1 MVISSP
7 PDARD
12 VRIGGGRTAVAFLT
26 ASAGFVVVGVALI
39 AVPHPSVGA
48 KIAGALTIAFFGPLP
63 LYAGLRTLRCG
74 SVYVLGTDGIRF
86 PLNGWPVLP
95 WSDIQGTRIVVR
107 LRRRYLVVD
116 TPTANLRVRQMKSG
130 SRAARQNLRMGL
142 GLMPIPEHMAPTSLE
157 ELQREIERRRT
168 GSAAST
174 TRASSE
180 SSDATIL
187 PASATRAPTSSRSAW
202 QGRSPQALR
211 NVAAANALL
220 LILATLRH
228 HHLQTP
234 RALIAA
240 IVAALLIGALAVHLE
255 AVLAGWVTIVAAE
268 IVLVVVDLT
277 VGQVA
282 VASRLLDLFFPF
294 CVLFV
299 AAQAWPPHRRST

>member
-1 MVISSP
+1 VISSP
-7 PDARD
+7 PDTRD
-12 VRIGGGRTAVAFLT
+12 VRIGGGRTAVALLT
-26 ASAGFVVVGVALI
+26 ASAGFVVVGAALI
-39 AVPHPSVGA
+39 AVPHASVGA

-63 LYAGLRTLRCG
+63 LYAGLRMLRSG
-74 SVYVLGTDGIRF
+74 GVYVLGADGIRF

-116 TPTANLRVRQMKSG
+116 TPTANLRVQQMKSG

-168 GSAAST
+168 GSAAAT

-187 PASATRAPTSSRSAW
+187 PTSAMRAPTSGRSAW
-202 QGRSPQALR
+202 QGSPRALR
-211 NVAAANALL
+211 NIAAANALL

-234 RALIAA
+234 RALIAV

-268 IVLVVVDLT
+268 TVLVVVDLT

-299 AAQAWPPHRRST
+299 AAQAWPPHRRSA